1 MTADVNLLTTGI
13 YTVSEAAYLVGVS
26 KQRVRGW
33 VSGYPRRSIPP
44 VIENEVGAE
53 EEEADWKSGSS
64 PLFEKAGLKLPVIR
78 GIMHEARD
86 LLDHPHPFATKIV
99 FGTDGRKIVAQIAL
113 KRGVKLIYDLRSK
126 NYEMRLIVLDS
137 LKDDVWYDPDGVA
150 RFWYPRRSI
159 APNVIVHPRF
169 SFGRPILRDS
179 RVPTSTLADAVKA
192 EGSARSVASWYEV
205 PEDQVREAVR
215 LRLRCARPLENRT
228 RQTCAG
234 RHGKSIQSSCR

>member
-1 MTADVNLLTTGI
+1 VTADVNLLTTGI
-13 YTVSEAAYLVGVS
+13 YTVSEASYLVGVS

-33 VSGYPRRSIPP
+33 VSGYPRRNIPP
-44 VIENEVGAE
+44 IIDNEVGWIDDRVAFSFTNLME
-53 EEEADWKSGSS
+53 IRFIAF
-64 PLFEKAGLKLPVIR
+64 FEKAGLNLPVIR
-78 GIMHEARD
+78 SIMCEARD

-113 KRGVKLIYDLRSK
+113 KRGVKLIYDLKSK
-126 NYEMRLIVLDS
+126 NYEMRPIVLDS

-159 APNVIVHPRF
+159 APNVIVHPHF

-179 RVPTSTLADAVKA
+179 RVPTSTLADAVNA
-192 EGSARSVASWYEV
+192 EGGARSVASWYEV

-215 LRLRCARPLENRT
+215 FEAALRKIA
-228 RQTCAG
+228 
-234 RHGKSIQSSCR
+234 